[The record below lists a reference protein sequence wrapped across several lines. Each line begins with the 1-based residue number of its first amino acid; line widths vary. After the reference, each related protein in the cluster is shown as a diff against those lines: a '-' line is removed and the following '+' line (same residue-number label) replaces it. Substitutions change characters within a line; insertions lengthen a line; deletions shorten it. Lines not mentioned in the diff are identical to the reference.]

1 MVSLLPNSTGLR
13 LSDVQ
18 SGEVFPISTT
28 AELGANSSQVAGG
41 KMKAILQFCARV
53 AQVPDLC
60 SHLHGLP
67 FDSSNFCKSDNSLWS
82 SCQFNPF
89 GGGL

>member
-1 MVSLLPNSTGLR
+1 MVSLFHNSSRVT

-18 SGEVFPISTT
+18 SAEVFPISTT
-28 AELGANSSQVAGG
+28 AELGANSWQVPGG
-41 KMKAILQFCARV
+41 KIKATLQFCARV

-67 FDSSNFCKSDNSLWS
+67 FDSSNFCRSDNSLWS
-82 SCQFNPF
+82 SCRFSQF